1 LEHSRKV
8 IFAIKNQPNEVYLK
22 GRGLPLAAEEKTGL
36 QMIKSCMTVKPHI
49 RLLAIDIDGTL
60 LDSRH
65 QISPVNL
72 TALRRAKEAGMQI
85 VLVTGRRHRFA
96 LPVAEAVSFEVGL
109 ISSNGAVSRSSRGEL
124 YHRELL
130 PASVA
135 RAICAG
141 MEEFRGQMVL
151 TFDSE
156 GPGSVVMEDEAAQ
169 AAGIRGWIEKNRDC
183 ISLVKPIEDALTSD
197 PVQAMFCGTVTRM
210 KEAENTLMSRDV
222 ASQLTVLRTQY
233 EARDLCILDLLNRNC
248 SKGHALKRWAEAQGI
263 PREEVMAIGDNYND
277 VEMLEFAGLPFI
289 MDNACDELKRN
300 GWRRA
305 CSNDQNGVAAAIAE
319 VLD

>member
-1 LEHSRKV
+1 
-8 IFAIKNQPNEVYLK
+8 
-22 GRGLPLAAEEKTGL
+22 
-36 QMIKSCMTVKPHI
+36 MTVKSHI

-65 QISPVNL
+65 QISQVNL
-72 TALRRAKEAGMQI
+72 AALRRAREAGVQL
-85 VLVTGRRHRFA
+85 VLVTGRRHYFA
-96 LPVAEAVSFEVGL
+96 LPVAEALGFEVGL
-109 ISSNGAVSRSSRGEL
+109 ISSNGAVTRSSRGEL

-151 TFDSE
+151 TFDSD
-156 GPGSVVMEDEAAQ
+156 GPGSVVMEDVEAQ
-169 AAGIRGWIEKNRDC
+169 SSGIRGWIEKNRDC
-183 ISLVKPIEDALTSD
+183 IALVKPIEDALTSD
-197 PVQAMFCGTVTRM
+197 PVQAMFCGTVSRM
-210 KEAENTLMSRDV
+210 KEAESALMAGGL

-248 SKGHALKRWAEAQGI
+248 SKGHALRRWAETQGI

-277 VEMLEFAGLPFI
+277 VEMLEFARLPFI
-289 MDNACDELKRN
+289 VDNACDELKRN

-305 CSNDQNGVAAAIAE
+305 CSNDLNGVAASIAE
-319 VLD
+319 LLG

>member
-1 LEHSRKV
+1 
-8 IFAIKNQPNEVYLK
+8 
-22 GRGLPLAAEEKTGL
+22 
-36 QMIKSCMTVKPHI
+36 MTVKPHI

-72 TALRRAKEAGMQI
+72 AALRRAREAGVEI
-85 VLVTGRRHRFA
+85 VLVTGRRHHFA
-96 LPVAEAVSFEVGL
+96 LPIAQAVGFEVAL
-109 ISSNGAVSRSSRGEL
+109 ISSNGAVARSSRGEL
-124 YHRELL
+124 YYRELL

-151 TFDSE
+151 TFDGE
-156 GPGSVVMEDEAAQ
+156 GPGSVVMEDLEKQ
-169 AAGIRGWIEKNRDC
+169 SIGIRGWIEKNRDC
-183 ISLVKPIEDALTSD
+183 IAVVKPIENALTTD
-197 PVQAMFCGTVTRM
+197 PVQAMFCGTVSRM
-210 KEAENTLMSRDV
+210 KEAESTLLATGL

-233 EARDLCILDLLNRNC
+233 EARDLCILDLLNPNC
-248 SKGHALKRWAEAQGI
+248 SKGHALERWAEVRGI

-289 MDNACDELKRN
+289 VENACDELKRN

-305 CSNDQNGVAAAIAE
+305 LSNDQNGVAAAIAE
-319 VLD
+319 VLG

>member
-1 LEHSRKV
+1 
-8 IFAIKNQPNEVYLK
+8 
-22 GRGLPLAAEEKTGL
+22 
-36 QMIKSCMTVKPHI
+36 MIKSWILVKPHI

-65 QISPVNL
+65 QISQVNL
-72 TALRRAKEAGMQI
+72 AALRRAKDAGVEI
-85 VLVTGRRHRFA
+85 VLVTGRRHHFA
-96 LPVAEAVSFEVGL
+96 LPVAEAVGFEVGL
-109 ISSNGAVSRSSRGEL
+109 ISSNGAVTRSSRGEL
-124 YHRELL
+124 HHRELL

-141 MEEFRGQMVL
+141 MNEFRGQMVF

-156 GPGSVVMEDEAAQ
+156 GPGSVVIEDLETQ
-169 AAGIRGWIEKNRDC
+169 SIGIRGWIEKNRDC
-183 ISLVKPIEDALTSD
+183 IAFVKPIEDALTED
-197 PVQAMFCGTVTRM
+197 PVQAMFCGTVDRM
-210 KEAENTLMSRDV
+210 KKAECTLREGDL
-222 ASQLTVLRTQY
+222 ASQLTLLRTQY

-263 PREEVMAIGDNYND
+263 QREEVVAIGDNYND

-289 MDNACDELKRN
+289 VENACDELKRN

-305 CSNDQNGVAAAIAE
+305 PSNDQNGVAAAIAE
-319 VLD
+319 VLDFAEVLD